1 MAVVVAVVV
10 AVGGILVLPTATQQ
24 VAKGV
29 QEGWEVVVT
38 LVLPTPLKNEMVV
51 QEGWI

>member
-24 VAKGV
+24 VAKGGV
-29 QEGWEVVVT
+29 QEGGRW
-38 LVLPTPLKNEMVV
+38 
-51 QEGWI
+51 W